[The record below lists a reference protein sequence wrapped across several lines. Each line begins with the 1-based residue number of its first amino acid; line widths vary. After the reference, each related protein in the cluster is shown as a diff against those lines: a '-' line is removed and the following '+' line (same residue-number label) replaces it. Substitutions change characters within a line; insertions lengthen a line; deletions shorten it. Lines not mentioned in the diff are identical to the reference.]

1 MSWAPEPAHSP
12 LWAPWGDPGLSWAL
26 PPCRCVSGAPHG
38 HDRCPPPGQACG
50 RWAQGQ
56 DGAWGPVP
64 PRVCSS
70 VRPSASLGSV
80 CSSGVSGTGSARVL
94 WLSRPGPVAVLPSR
108 ALWRR
113 RSWGAGRAA
122 LTPGE
127 AQGDAPTVCFQ
138 YKVLSVLPGSG
149 MGIAVSTPSTQKVSA
164 GWGPGG
170 GGWARGVALAGGG
183 GAGFWVGA
191 GLLSSGLRGLLRHGP
206 GRHGLPP
213 APACSLRQPLVF
225 GAMVHRDEAFETI
238 FSQYMKITSAAAAGS
253 DS

>member
-1 MSWAPEPAHSP
+1 MSWAPEPADSP
-12 LWAPWGDPGLSWAL
+12 SGHPGGTQGSA
-26 PPCRCVSGAPHG
+26 G
-38 HDRCPPPGQACG
+38 HCLRAAVCQERPTAMIG
-50 RWAQGQ
+50 
-56 DGAWGPVP
+56 P
-64 PRVCSS
+64 PRPHCPERPVVAGLRGEMGRGGLFPLECSS

-80 CSSGVSGTGSARVL
+80 CSSGVSGTRSARVL
-94 WLSRPGPVAVLPSR
+94 WLARPGPVGVLPSG

-127 AQGDAPTVCFQ
+127 APGDAPTVCFQ

-170 GGWARGVALAGGG
+170 GGWAGVWLWLG

-191 GLLSSGLRGLLRHGP
+191 GLPSSGLHGLLRHGP